1 MTVSPSISIRTPV
14 STGSVSSR
22 PAAMATWAAAEA
34 KTSPGTVPVAVGIC
48 GSAGYSSTG
57 RVWRVN
63 REEPQTTVA
72 RTPSVEISTG
82 RLGRARQMSASSRP
96 ETRTVPSSSTSAS
109 TETRAE
115 TS

>member
-1 MTVSPSISIRTPV
+1 MTVSPSISMRTPV
-14 STGSVSSR
+14 RTGSVSSR
-22 PAAMATWAAAEA
+22 PAAMATCCAAEA
-34 KTSPGTVPVAVGIC
+34 KTSPGTVPVAEGIC

-57 RVWRVN
+57 SVCSVKRDD
-63 REEPQTTVA
+63 PQVTVA

-82 RLGRARQMSASSRP
+82 RLGRARQMSARSRP
-96 ETRTVPSSSTSAS
+96 ETRTVPSSSVSAS

>member
-1 MTVSPSISIRTPV
+1 M
-14 STGSVSSR
+14 SSR

-34 KTSPGTVPVAVGIC
+34 KTSPGTVPVAFGIC
-48 GSAGYSSTG
+48 GRAGYSSTG
-57 RVWRVN
+57 RVWSVN

-82 RLGRARQMSASSRP
+82 RLGSARQMSASRRP
-96 ETRTVPSSSTSAS
+96 ETRTVPSSSTSVS
-109 TETRAE
+109 TDTRAE